1 MNRAR
6 DRVRRGLQNRMP
18 ASRSA
23 NSISNRD
30 IATLEE
36 MLRNAKESFEQG
48 ERGQDFRRLI
58 PKNLSPRSANSISN
72 RDIKMLEEMLKRND
86 GGMARKTRVF

>member
-1 MNRAR
+1 
-6 DRVRRGLQNRMP
+6 MP

-36 MLRNAKESFEQG
+36 MLRNAEQG

-58 PKNLSPRSANSISN
+58 PKNLSSRSANSISN
-72 RDIKMLEEMLKRND
+72 RDIEMLEEMLKRND
-86 GGMARKTRVF
+86 GGMAQKTRVF